1 MNQDRI
7 GTAMMLVTAVFL
19 GWLIADLPSLDV
31 EVPWRN
37 DLIVVAIGVL
47 LLAAFPRR
55 LELTGTVL
63 AFAVL
68 GLCVNLAIFQYD
80 ALEWKGVVP
89 AVLVAIA
96 IWCRRARLDLT
107 DVVGVAAVV
116 AFGIAVFQPA
126 IIAFAFIAVAGV
138 NALLWLANR
147 IFANPSRR

>member
-7 GTAMMLVTAVFL
+7 GTALMLVAAGFL

-37 DLIVVAIGVL
+37 DLIVAAIGVL

-68 GLCVNLAIFQYD
+68 GICVNLAIFQYD
-80 ALEWKGVVP
+80 ALEWKGIVQTVV
-89 AVLVAIA
+89 VAIA
-96 IWCRRARLDLT
+96 IWCRRDRLDLT
-107 DVVGVAAVV
+107 DVVGVAAIV

-126 IIAFAFIAVAGV
+126 IIAIAFVAVAGV